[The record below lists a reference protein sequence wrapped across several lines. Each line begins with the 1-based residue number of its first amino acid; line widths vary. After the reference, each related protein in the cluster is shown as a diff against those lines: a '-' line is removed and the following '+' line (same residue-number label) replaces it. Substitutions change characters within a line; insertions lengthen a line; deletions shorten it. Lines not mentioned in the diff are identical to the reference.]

1 MKHRLLALALL
12 WLALAGAG
20 VAVADVVI
28 LKDGTKVEGTVIERT
43 ERVIRIRTAAGRVR
57 NIRLTDVKKVETDSG
72 KLPEKPKADDSVD
85 DPRHAET
92 VKFEEKLGREL
103 NVVSKPH
110 VLIRGDHD
118 HDELQKAADA
128 AEMTVLHFEETFE
141 CETAKFL
148 PGRDGYAGLIAVFQ
162 FRQEKG
168 YLQFMDRIFDEMRD
182 HKVIDDERFKMMRQ
196 NRGFWNTT
204 PEGLIGGY
212 QGPSPI
218 EAVVSNVSHKTSHV
232 LLDLW
237 KNKHWKR
244 PWWLYEGLATWQE
257 MQITGV
263 SRTYCLEPA
272 TPGGYAREGTP
283 EADELAKAQT
293 AKLWLEHVRKQV
305 KAREEK
311 DLKVLGRLGLNELN
325 RDEVI
330 QSWSVVDWI
339 AGRRKLK
346 AFVEALKDDQ
356 DLDAALKATLDMD
369 TATAHEKWRE
379 WVLADR

>member
-1 MKHRLLALALL
+1 VT
-12 WLALAGAG
+12 W
-20 VAVADVVI
+20 ADVVI
-28 LKDGTKVEGTVIERT
+28 LKDGSRIEGTVIERT

-57 NIRLTDVKKVETDSG
+57 NVRLADVKKVETDSET
-72 KLPEKPKADDSVD
+72 LPPKSEKDDSAD
-85 DPRHAET
+85 DPRHVDT
-92 VKFEEKLGREL
+92 KRFEEKLERKL

-118 HDELQKAADA
+118 HDELQTAADS

-141 CETAKFL
+141 CDASKIL
-148 PGRDGYAGLIAVFQ
+148 PGRSGYAGLIEVWQ

-168 YLQFMDRIFDEMRD
+168 YLQFMDRIFDEQRD
-182 HKVIDDERFKMMRQ
+182 RKVIDDERFKMMRQ

-204 PEGLIGGY
+204 PEGRIGGY

-218 EAVVSNVSHKTSHV
+218 EGVVANVSHKTSHV

-272 TPGGYAREGTP
+272 TPGDYSREGTG

-293 AKLWLEHVRKQV
+293 AKLWLEHIRKKV
-305 KAREEK
+305 KARDER

-330 QSWSVVDWI
+330 QAWSVVDWL
-339 AGRRKLK
+339 ASRRKLK

-356 DLDAALKATLDMD
+356 DLDAALKSTLELD
-369 TATAHEKWRE
+369 TAAAHEKWRE